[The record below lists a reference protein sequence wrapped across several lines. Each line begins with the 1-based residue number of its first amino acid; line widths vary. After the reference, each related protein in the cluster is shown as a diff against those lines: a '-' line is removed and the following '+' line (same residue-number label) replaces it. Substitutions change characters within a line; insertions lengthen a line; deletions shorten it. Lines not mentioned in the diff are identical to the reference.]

1 MNWRI
6 SIAMAFAALSAFAAP
21 AGDGDESAALH
32 GVVTH
37 MYWPDGYF
45 FMRTDKGEDWRVSM
59 DGREK
64 LRLSPGDIVD
74 VDGLLEPVRNRHTR
88 RLFYADA
95 TKVGHDPKSVPQNV
109 PMSISELLAQ
119 PGDGALVPDWYARP
133 VAVAGRLHD
142 FWRRDNM
149 LTVVLEEGGQYIYCK
164 INVGIDVP
172 FPDYFSIG
180 ARVQTKGIALFSAEW
195 GEGHKLVGFGNVTI
209 LASGMG
215 ALEVLSRPPFWTVG
229 RLALLLAVVVGILAV
244 LGVWNVLMRRAVRRA
259 LAVREKAVRD
269 KAAAEAVVRERLR
282 LSHDLHDNFQQLLA
296 SCAFSLAA
304 TTNYVKSDAPKDEIL
319 SALRDVED
327 TLQHT
332 QTGLRAALW
341 SISEEAE
348 GPSRFSDLIR
358 YAAGRLAHWEGV
370 VDFSFE
376 GRETP
381 MARQHA
387 GALLMV
393 LQEAVANAIRHGRA
407 RKVHVAV
414 AFEDSAL
421 EMSIVDDGV
430 GFDQDSAEVRSP
442 GHMGLSGMRTRV
454 ANLGGT
460 FRIESLTGEGTRIVI
475 RMPL

>member
-6 SIAMAFAALSAFAAP
+6 SIAMAFAALSAFAEP
-21 AGDGDESAALH
+21 GDDPVSLK
-32 GVVTH
+32 GVVTLMRDH
-37 MYWPDGYF
+37 ESYF
-45 FMRTDKGEDWRVSM
+45 FMRADDGLDWRISLKGEAHERFA
-59 DGREK
+59 R
-64 LRLSPGDIVD
+64 GDKID
-74 VDGLLEPVRNRHTR
+74 VDGLLEPRRNRNTTR
-88 RLFYADA
+88 VFEAVVQK
-95 TKVGHDPKSVPQNV
+95 TGHDESAVPDYR
-109 PMSISELLAQ
+109 SISMHELWLGRDKT
-119 PGDGALVPDWYARP
+119 PLPSWYGNP
-133 VAVAGRLHD
+133 VRVEGMVHD
-142 FWRRDNM
+142 FWRTDISLNLVLSDRDDYIQCKV
-149 LTVVLEEGGQYIYCK
+149 TVPIS
-164 INVGIDVP
+164 VP
-172 FPDYFSIG
+172 LPEYFKRG
-180 ARVQTKGIALFSAEW
+180 ARIEVKGIAVYSASW
-195 GEGHKLVGFGNVTI
+195 GDGHVLVGFENVNVLTQGMDTI
-209 LASGMG
+209 T
-215 ALEVLSRPPFWTVG
+215 VVSRPPFWTVG
-229 RLALLLAVVVGILAV
+229 RLVALLGVV
-244 LGVWNVLMRRAVRRA
+244 LGALGALFVWNMMMRSAVRRA

-332 QTGLRAALW
+332 QAGLRAALW
-341 SISEEAE
+341 SINEEAE
-348 GPSRFSDLIR
+348 GPSRFSGLIR
-358 YAAGRLAHWEGV
+358 YAAGRLAHWAGV
-370 VDFSFE
+370 VDFSFS

-414 AFEDSAL
+414 VFEDRAL

-430 GFDQDSAEVRSP
+430 GFDQDSAEVHSP
-442 GHMGLSGMRTRV
+442 GHMGLSGMRARV
-454 ANLGGT
+454 ENLGGT
-460 FRIESLTGEGTRIVI
+460 FRVESRTGEGTRIVI